1 MENKLLFIR
10 FVEYIMLTLLRYHNL
25 FFTTMKPIEALFW
38 LGTAGLLY
46 MTANNIVKNVKRDII
61 KSSAKAHNSH
71 RHHCIC
77 W

>member
-1 MENKLLFIR
+1 
-10 FVEYIMLTLLRYHNL
+10 
-25 FFTTMKPIEALFW
+25 MKPIEALFW

-61 KSSAKAHNSH
+61 KGSAKAHNNHH
-71 RHHCIC
+71 RHCIC